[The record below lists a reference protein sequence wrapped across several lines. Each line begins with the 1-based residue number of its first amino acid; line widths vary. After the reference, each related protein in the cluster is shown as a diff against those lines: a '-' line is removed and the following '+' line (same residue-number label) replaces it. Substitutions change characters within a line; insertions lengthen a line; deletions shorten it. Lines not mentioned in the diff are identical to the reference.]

1 MRYVVTSTLLYSR
14 LQSIE
19 KVILPKNAIAI
30 LSCFLFDIKGNTM
43 TITATDKDTTLK
55 TSLEL
60 QESNGDCRFAIESK
74 QIMNIL
80 KELPEQPL
88 TLDINSSS
96 LQIDLTYQNGHFT
109 FQGQPGEDYPEP
121 VPFEGE
127 AATICLDTAQLVKG
141 ISTAIVAAAT
151 EEARRIMTGLY
162 FDITPEDLSIVASD
176 GHKLIRYRIYCDTNN
191 MTASFTLPPKPA
203 NIMKNILEK
212 AGSTVTINIYE
223 GRNAVITTE
232 LYTISCRLIEDKYPN
247 YRSVIP
253 TMNNNVAIID
263 RASFVSTMRR
273 ILVVADKATSLVKFT
288 FDFNKV
294 HITAENLNYSLS
306 AEEELVC
313 QYEGMNIKIGF
324 KGTDLL
330 DLINNLDGRE
340 FTLKLSDASRAGL
353 ILPDEQQANTD
364 LLMLLMP
371 LLINN

>member
-1 MRYVVTSTLLYSR
+1 M
-14 LQSIE
+14 
-19 KVILPKNAIAI
+19 
-30 LSCFLFDIKGNTM
+30 C
-43 TITATDKDTTLK
+43 
-55 TSLEL
+55 
-60 QESNGDCRFAIESK
+60 
-74 QIMNIL
+74 
-80 KELPEQPL
+80 
-88 TLDINSSS
+88 
-96 LQIDLTYQNGHFT
+96 
-109 FQGQPGEDYPEP
+109 
-121 VPFEGE
+121 
-127 AATICLDTAQLVKG
+127 
-141 ISTAIVAAAT
+141 
-151 EEARRIMTGLY
+151 
-162 FDITPEDLSIVASD
+162 
-176 GHKLIRYRIYCDTNN
+176 IRD
-191 MTASFTLPPKPA
+191 S
-203 NIMKNILEK
+203 
-212 AGSTVTINIYE
+212 
-223 GRNAVITTE
+223 
-232 LYTISCRLIEDKYPN
+232 YTISCRLIEDKYPN